1 MASFSPAF
9 EKSVLEMP
17 VKPGGQELKQQKSKV
32 KKSKIKWNKSNINNP
47 KIPKMR
53 IFGAWALSI
62 GGYSIIFVLLTAI
75 FFFGIYY
82 YNYLLIILG
91 IVGLVGILLVLTGI
105 ELIDRSFI
113 HYSDDPALKRER
125 LRPTMIRDFIF
136 AGLLLLCIVCLII
149 VNFYATASLCT
160 IAFLALLTV
169 ALMKLAELKHLKNIK
184 MPIND
189 A

>member
-17 VKPGGQELKQQKSKV
+17 VKPAGQELKQQKSKV

-53 IFGAWALSI
+53 IFGVWALSI
-62 GGYSIIFVLLTAI
+62 GGYSIIFALLTAI
-75 FFFGIYY
+75 FFFGFYFY
-82 YNYLLIILG
+82 PYLLIILG
-91 IVGLVGILLVLTGI
+91 VVGIVGIVLVLTGI

-113 HYSDDPALKRER
+113 HYSDDPALKMER
-125 LRPTMIRDFIF
+125 LKPTMSRDFIF
-136 AGLLLLCIVCLII
+136 AGLLLLCIVGLLF
-149 VNFYATASLCT
+149 VNFYATALLCT

-169 ALMKLAELKHLKNIK
+169 ALMKLAELKRLKNQ
-184 MPIND
+184 
-189 A
+189 